1 MDTIEVTYEGSPE
14 LVGQFV
20 RYLEAE
26 GAEVEWEPPY
36 EQRGA
41 SEVVQAA
48 VVTMT
53 VYGTRAMIEAAR
65 SRFRERWPKAEI
77 DWREDDAYR

>member
-1 MDTIEVTYEGSPE
+1 M
-14 LVGQFV
+14 

-26 GAEVEWEPPY
+26 GAEVDWEPPY

-48 VVTMT
+48 VVTLT